1 MNNSDPTGSTV
12 QDCDWTGCAFN
23 SAGAA
28 SSLTGDDVGSFSMG
42 GISFTGV
49 FRADEAQNESEYNI
63 VVQAA
68 IAAASQAINANT
80 GASSGRTQTVFRG
93 MISRRIGRIRVRGL
107 SMR

>member
-1 MNNSDPTGSTV
+1 VNNSDPPGLTV
-12 QDCDWTGCAFN
+12 RDCDWTGCAFN

-49 FRADEAQNESEYNI
+49 FRADEAQNESEYNT